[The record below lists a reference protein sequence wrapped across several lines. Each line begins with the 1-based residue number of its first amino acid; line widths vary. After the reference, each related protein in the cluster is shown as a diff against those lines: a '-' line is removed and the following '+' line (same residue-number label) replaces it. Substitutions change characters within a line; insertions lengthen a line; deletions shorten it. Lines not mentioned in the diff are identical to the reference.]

1 MNTEQ
6 SEVPPLQWFKSSYS
20 SGSGGE
26 CIEVAPTPATIHIRD
41 SKAPAHG
48 TLTVHSTTWAAFLD
62 LARQA

>member
-6 SEVPPLQWFKSSYS
+6 SEVPTLQWFKSSYS

-26 CIEVAPTPATIHIRD
+26 CIEVAPTRATIHIRD

-48 TLTVHSTTWAAFLD
+48 SLTVHSTTWAAFLD
-62 LARQA
+62 LARRA

>member
-6 SEVPPLQWFKSSYS
+6 SKNQSLHWFKSSH
-20 SGSGGE
+20 SGGEGGE

-48 TLTVHSTTWAAFLD
+48 TLRVRSTTWAAFLD

>member
-6 SEVPPLQWFKSSYS
+6 SKTQSLQWFKSSH
-20 SGSGGE
+20 SGGEGGE

-48 TLTVHSTTWAAFLD
+48 TLTVHSPAWAAFLD
-62 LARQA
+62 LARRA